1 MIIFKQRLNKRFR
14 FFTRRIVPVQKVLYR
29 RAFFKEFI
37 RKRIGIRSVNV
48 THFFVYD
55 FSRAFCNA
63 MPRRQIRSAT
73 FGRNK
78 RLPCGL
84 FHTVKTFGI
93 FKLSA
98 FNLPFRVVF
107 AEPVKFHASAVKRSR
122 SSDSHGQ
129 HSVPS
134 ITVFVHLLPGNGII
148 RQNVHLHGGN
158 FIALVDKRFLFFRF
172 VEQCDFQARIHKGL
186 RKFLKERFVYRQR
199 FYFLF
204 ACLEIRRRQAR

>member
-1 MIIFKQRLNKRFR
+1 MIVFKQRLDIRLR
-14 FFTRRIVPVQKVLYR
+14 FFARRIVTVQIGFYR
-29 RAFFKEFI
+29 FALFEEFI

-63 MPRRQIRSAT
+63 VPRCQIRSAP

-98 FNLPFRVVF
+98 FHLPFRVVF
-107 AEPVKFHASAVKRSR
+107 AEPVKLHTRAVKHSR
-122 SSDSHGQ
+122 RSDSHGQ

-134 ITVFVHLLPGNGII
+134 VTVFVHLLPGYGII
-148 RQNVHLHGGN
+148 GQNVHLHGGD
-158 FIALVDKRFLFFRF
+158 FIALVDKSFLFFRF
-172 VEQCDFQARIHKGL
+172 VEQCDFQAGIHKGL
-186 RKFLKERFVYRQR
+186 RKFLKERLVYRKR

-204 ACLEIRRRQAR
+204 ARLEIRRRQA

>member
-1 MIIFKQRLNKRFR
+1 MVIFKQRLYIRLSFFARSIVTVQIGFYRFAL
-14 FFTRRIVPVQKVLYR
+14 FE
-29 RAFFKEFI
+29 EFI

-63 MPRRQIRSAT
+63 VPRCQIRSAP
-73 FGRNK
+73 FGSNK

-98 FNLPFRVVF
+98 FHLPFRVVF
-107 AEPVKFHASAVKRSR
+107 AEPVKLHTRAVKRSR
-122 SSDSHGQ
+122 RSDSYGQ

-134 ITVFVHLLPGNGII
+134 VTVLVHLLPGYSII
-148 RQNVHLHGGN
+148 GQNVHLHGGD

-186 RKFLKERFVYRQR
+186 RKFLKERFVYRKR

-204 ACLEIRRRQAR
+204 ACLEIRWRQAR

>member
-1 MIIFKQRLNKRFR
+1 MIIFKQRLDKRLR
-14 FFTRRIVPVQKVLYR
+14 FFARSIVTVQIGFYR
-29 RAFFKEFI
+29 FALFEEFI
-37 RKRIGIRSVNV
+37 RKRIGIRSINV

-63 MPRRQIRSAT
+63 VPRRQIRSAP
-73 FGRNK
+73 FGSNK

-98 FNLPFRVVF
+98 FYFPFGIVF
-107 AEPVKFHASAVKRSR
+107 AEPIKLHACAVKHSR
-122 SSDSHGQ
+122 RSDSHGQ

-134 ITVFVHLLPGNGII
+134 VTVFVHLLLRYGII
-148 RQNVHLHGGN
+148 GKYINLHSGN
-158 FIALVDKRFLFFRF
+158 LVALVDKRFLFFRF

-186 RKFLKERFVYRQR
+186 RKFLKERFVYRKR

-204 ACLEIRRRQAR
+204 ACLEIRWRQAR